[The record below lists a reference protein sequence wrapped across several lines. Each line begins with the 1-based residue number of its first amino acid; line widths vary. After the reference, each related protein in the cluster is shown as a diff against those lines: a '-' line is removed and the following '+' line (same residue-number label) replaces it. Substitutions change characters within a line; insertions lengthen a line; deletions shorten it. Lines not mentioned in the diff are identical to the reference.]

1 MGSALRRRYM
11 STRILVI
18 DPNAPLLRA
27 ARRSLTLGGYAVVT
41 ARDGFAGLRCMR
53 DFAPAL
59 VLTEILMP
67 DKDGIECLLEIK
79 RDCPDTKVVAMSE
92 GKGPLKCAFVLHLA
106 ARLGADGVL
115 AKPFTLRQ
123 LSRAV
128 EGVLATGPG
137 QTTQEFKP

>member
-1 MGSALRRRYM
+1 M
-11 STRILVI
+11 TR
-18 DPNAPLLRA
+18 
-27 ARRSLTLGGYAVVT
+27 GGYAVAT

-59 VLTEILMP
+59 VLIEILMP

-79 RDCPDTKVVAMSE
+79 RDCPGTKVVAMS
-92 GKGPLKCAFVLHLA
+92 KGTGALKCAFVLHLA

-123 LSRAV
+123 LARAV
-128 EGVLATGPG
+128 QGVLANEPPPMPP
-137 QTTQEFKP
+137 EREL